1 MAIGMVDMV
10 QFAQDK
16 KFTAFLLLLF
26 LDLFMDGA
34 ESATQAEIERHI
46 EMGGQ
51 YLATG
56 QLSDALTHFHAAVE
70 GDPSNY
76 LTLFKRG
83 TVYFAL
89 GKARNSLSDFSRVLE
104 LKPDFTTARA
114 QRGVVHLKLGDFD
127 KAELDFHKSLMEDPY
142 NDDVNYL
149 YSKVDPAREQW
160 NSIENLIARGDHRT
174 AIAFL
179 TQLLEISPWSAK
191 FRETRADCYIN
202 ENDVLSAVSDL
213 RSVNRLSQDST
224 GGYFRLAELLYNLGH
239 TADAL
244 KEIRECLKLD
254 PEHKDCFPFY
264 KKLKKVEKALSDA
277 QSYLDERQ
285 YEGCVESA
293 EKVLK
298 LESDI
303 PMVIF
308 SAKQLLCSCH
318 VKDEQFTQAVTRCRG
333 SGHSEGSQCS
343 L

>member
-1 MAIGMVDMV
+1 MPSQQPRQKLRGTSRWEDSTWRQASYQTPSHISTQLLVRIIDNRPFLIFNLISGADIYN
-10 QFAQDK
+10 QFPV
-16 KFTAFLLLLF
+16 
-26 LDLFMDGA
+26 
-34 ESATQAEIERHI
+34 I
-46 EMGGQ
+46 
-51 YLATG
+51 
-56 QLSDALTHFHAAVE
+56 HFSE

-89 GKARNSLSDFSRVLE
+89 GKARNSLSDFSQVLE

-114 QRGVVHLKLGDFD
+114 QRGIVHLKLGDFD

-224 GGYFRLAELLYNLGH
+224 GGS
-239 TADAL
+239 
-244 KEIRECLKLD
+244 
-254 PEHKDCFPFY
+254 
-264 KKLKKVEKALSDA
+264 VS
-277 QSYLDERQ
+277 S
-285 YEGCVESA
+285 
-293 EKVLK
+293 
-298 LESDI
+298 
-303 PMVIF
+303 
-308 SAKQLLCSCH
+308 
-318 VKDEQFTQAVTRCRG
+318 
-333 SGHSEGSQCS
+333 
-343 L
+343 